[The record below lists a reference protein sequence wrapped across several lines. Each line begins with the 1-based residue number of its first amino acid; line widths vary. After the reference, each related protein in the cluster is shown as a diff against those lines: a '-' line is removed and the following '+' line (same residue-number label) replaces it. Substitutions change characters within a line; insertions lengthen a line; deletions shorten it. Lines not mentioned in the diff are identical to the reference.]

1 MKKQEILE
9 IIRDA
14 IIEASPE
21 AAELFEKNVAAKN
34 RDIFFVDMGINSIEY
49 AEIAYIVM
57 NKLKVDCPLEIF
69 ARTNLV
75 NDVVDICFDLVTF
88 KAECLN

>member
-9 IIRDA
+9 IIHDA

-21 AAELFEKNVAAKN
+21 AAELFEKNVVAKN
-34 RDIFFVDMGINSIEY
+34 RNMFFVDMGINSIEY

-57 NKLKVDCPLEIF
+57 GKLSVDSSLEIF
-69 ARTNLV
+69 ARTNRV
-75 NDVVDICFDLVTF
+75 NDVVDICYDLVQIKT
-88 KAECLN
+88 

>member
-9 IIRDA
+9 IIHEA

-34 RDIFFVDMGINSIEY
+34 SDMFFVDLGINSIEY

-57 NKLKVDCPLEIF
+57 SKLDVDRPLDIF
-69 ARTNLV
+69 VHTNRV
-75 NDVVDICFDLVTF
+75 NDVVDICYDLV
-88 KAECLN
+88 KSIA

>member
-9 IIRDA
+9 IINEA

-21 AAELFEKNVAAKN
+21 AAELFKKNVANKN
-34 RDIFFVDMGINSIEY
+34 KDIFFVDLGINSIEY

-57 NKLKVDCPLEIF
+57 NKLNVDHPLDIF
-69 ARTNLV
+69 VHTNCV
-75 NDVVDICFDLVTF
+75 NDVLDICYDLAQIKT
-88 KAECLN
+88 